1 MENRNQFYLAIGRR
15 IAEARQSIGLSQE
28 DAATKIK
35 ITRVTWNLIEKGN
48 QKLAIDRLMDIAS
61 ILQIA
66 PAKLIPG
73 LLSQDETDVSTEKN
87 FSTDEQS
94 VILQKLDKYKKK

>member
-1 MENRNQFYLAIGRR
+1 
-15 IAEARQSIGLSQE
+15 
-28 DAATKIK
+28 
-35 ITRVTWNLIEKGN
+35 
-48 QKLAIDRLMDIAS
+48 MDLAS

-73 LLSQDETDVSTEKN
+73 LLSQDETDVSTEKK

-94 VILQKLDKYKKK
+94 AILQKLDKYRKK